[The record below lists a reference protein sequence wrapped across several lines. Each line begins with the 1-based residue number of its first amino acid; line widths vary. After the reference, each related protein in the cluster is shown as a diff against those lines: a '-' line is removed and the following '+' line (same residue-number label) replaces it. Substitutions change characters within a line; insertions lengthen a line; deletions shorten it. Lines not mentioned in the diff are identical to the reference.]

1 MSWMKHKVVSADT
14 SLCEVQSILCE
25 YHDTNIYNRRYD
37 VYSTL
42 EKLSNMLL
50 KLLF

>member
-25 YHDTNIYNRRYD
+25 YHNDTNIYNFID
-37 VYSTL
+37 I
-42 EKLSNMLL
+42 
-50 KLLF
+50 